1 MANRQTGGVGWNL
14 PIWFLLSLFIV
25 KVAFNYLIKKIKA
38 SMICIFAFILAFTI
52 NFYSIEYPCYLGNVC
67 VGMCFY
73 SLGFIFKDIQYKR
86 WILYTSIV
94 IYIITFVL
102 IPSFVDVRANICSNG
117 NYMVF
122 YVSALSSI
130 IILNN
135 ISKIFEPYFPVI
147 RKIGMNSMSYYLSH
161 WIVMSLALVFLKRY
175 YPDINSSI
183 SFIVILLLMSLTLP
197 TIDYILHKEK
207 YRFMVGE

>member
-1 MANRQTGGVGWNL
+1 ML
-14 PIWFLLSLFIV
+14 
-25 KVAFNYLIKKIKA
+25 
-38 SMICIFAFILAFTI
+38 AFILAFAI
-52 NFYSIEYPCYLGNVC
+52 NFYSIEYPCYLGNVY

-73 SLGFIFKDIQYKR
+73 SLGFVFKDIQYKR

-94 IYIITFVL
+94 IYIITFAL

-161 WIVMSLALVFLKRY
+161 WIVMSLGLSFLKRY
-175 YPDINSSI
+175 YPDVNSSI
-183 SFIVILLLMSLTLP
+183 SFIAIMILMSLTLP
-197 TIDYILHKEK
+197 LIDYILHKDK
-207 YRFMVGE
+207 IKFIIGE